1 MLAPRW
7 LPLLG
12 ALLLSVSGFATA
24 PGFANPSSLAV
35 PRGGVNSADNRRP
48 PPAAHIELSS
58 PDGRIRVIVQLTDS
72 LPLYSVQYDGVPLI
86 DASPLDLVFREPGSA
101 ASSSLPHG
109 QDRSTA
115 ASFFRPGMIVHSS
128 SREGIDNY
136 TLPVGR
142 NSRVS
147 DRYKE
152 SAIDLQEPR
161 RHRRLTLLVRA
172 YNEGVAFRWV
182 FPSQPGWK
190 QYELLAENTEFRFV
204 GDPFL
209 QASYLPGYTTSHE
222 GRYTRLPF
230 HEVKSDTL
238 MDMPVFLEF
247 PGRTANAPATSPPAA
262 NQAASNPPAANA
274 PLYMAIT
281 EAQLTDYAGMYL
293 VKHNGT
299 LKSDLSPLPGSQGI
313 RVKAALPHR
322 SPWRVL
328 FIGPRPGAFLES
340 NLLTD
345 LNDPC
350 AIKDL
355 SWLKPG
361 KTDFHWWNGDIVPD
375 TSFAPGINFETNQYY
390 IDFCARNGIA
400 YHTVIGYGGTAWYV
414 NDGISYAPGPHS
426 DPGRPVPGLDMKRI
440 CDYAASKGVG
450 IRVWVHWQPLM
461 KQLDQTFAQFEK
473 WGIKGMM
480 VDFMDRDDQQMVN
493 IQTEILRKAAAHHLH
508 IQFHGAYKPTGLI
521 RTWPNELTREGT
533 LNYEND
539 KWDNPITPEDDLN
552 VVFTRLLAGATDY
565 HLGGFRAVPRSEYRA
580 QYTRPLVLATR
591 CHMLAMYI
599 VLESYLPMVCDDP
612 AAYEGQPGFE
622 FIKAVPSTWDETKVP
637 AAMPGQWAT
646 IARRQGA
653 DWFVG
658 TINGPIART
667 LSIPLGFLPA
677 GHYEATI
684 WSDAPDAAA
693 KPNHLE
699 RTVRI
704 VQPSDSIE
712 ASMISGGG
720 QAIRLRRL

>member
-1 MLAPRW
+1 MLATRW
-7 LPLLG
+7 LPLSC
-12 ALLLSVSGFATA
+12 ALLLFFTA
-24 PGFANPSSLAV
+24 SAN
-35 PRGGVNSADNRRP
+35 
-48 PPAAHIELSS
+48 IELTS
-58 PDGRIRVIVQLTDS
+58 PDKHIRVLILPTDS
-72 LPLYSVQYDGVPLI
+72 CPVYSVFYDETMLI
-86 DASPLDLVFREPGSA
+86 DSSPLDLVFQEPGIK
-101 ASSSLPHG
+101 
-109 QDRSTA
+109 A
-115 ASFFRPGMIVHSS
+115 ASFFSAGLQIHSIT
-128 SREGIDNY
+128 REGLDHY

-142 NSRVS
+142 NSQVN
-147 DRYKE
+147 DRYNE
-152 SAIDLQEPR
+152 STITLQEPR
-161 RHRRLTLLVRA
+161 RHRRLNLIIRA
-172 YNEGVAFRWV
+172 YNDGVAFRWV
-182 FPSQPGWK
+182 FPKQPGWTHY
-190 QYELLAENTEFRFV
+190 QLLAENTNIRFA

-209 QASYLPGYTTSHE
+209 QASYLPNYTTSHE

-238 MDMPVFLEF
+238 MDTPVFLEF
-247 PGRTANAPATSPPAA
+247 PQKGGTPHYIT
-262 NQAASNPPAANA
+262 
-274 PLYMAIT
+274 IT

-293 VKHNGT
+293 VKHNGM
-299 LKSDLSPLPGSQGI
+299 LRSDLSPLPGGHGI
-313 RVKAALPHR
+313 RVKATLPHR

-350 AIKDL
+350 AIKNL

-426 DPGRPVPGLDMKRI
+426 DPSLPIPGLDMKQI

-461 KQLDQTFAQFEK
+461 KQLEKTFARFEN

-493 IQTEILRKAAAHHLH
+493 IQTEILRRAAAHHLH

-552 VVFTRLLAGATDY
+552 LVFTRLVAGATDY

-599 VLESYLPMVCDDP
+599 VLESYLPMVCDYP

-622 FIKAVPSTWDETKVP
+622 FIKEIPSTWDETKVP
-637 AAMPGQWAT
+637 TARPGQWAT
-646 IARRQGA
+646 VARRKGT

-667 LSIPLGFLPA
+667 MTIPLGFLPA
-677 GHYEATI
+677 GRYEATI
-684 WSDAPDAAA
+684 YSDAPDAAA
-693 KPNHLE
+693 KPNHLV

-704 VQPSDSIE
+704 VQPADSIQ
-712 ASMISGGG
+712 APMISGGG
-720 QAIRLRRL
+720 AALLLRRL